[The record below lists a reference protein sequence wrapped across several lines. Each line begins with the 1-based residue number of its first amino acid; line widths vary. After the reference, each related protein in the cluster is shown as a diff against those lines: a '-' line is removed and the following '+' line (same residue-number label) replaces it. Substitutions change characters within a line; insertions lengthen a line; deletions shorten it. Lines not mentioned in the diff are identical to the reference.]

1 MPLEELPHHRARLEV
16 GDAVGGPAPG
26 SALLSS
32 GQQWPIPVTVQNTT
46 STPSRQVWYVT
57 QVVEPM
63 LYVCTGEPVQPL
75 RIAQPFTF
83 GWALE

>member
-1 MPLEELPHHRARLEV
+1 MNGLALKSVTPKL
-16 GDAVGGPAPG
+16 GPPPG
-26 SALLSS
+26 PQLLSS

-46 STPSRQVWYVT
+46 STPSRQFWYVT
-57 QVVEPM
+57 HVVDPM

-75 RIAQPFTF
+75 RVAQPFTF